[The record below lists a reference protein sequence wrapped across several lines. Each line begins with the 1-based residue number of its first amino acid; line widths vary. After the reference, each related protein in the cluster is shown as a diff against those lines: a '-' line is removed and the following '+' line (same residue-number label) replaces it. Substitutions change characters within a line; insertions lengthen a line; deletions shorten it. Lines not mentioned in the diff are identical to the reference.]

1 MRTLGRKRE
10 GSSLLIVTGW
20 LFIAALLIA
29 SLLGVVMEK
38 AVRGKREAAAVKARG
53 LAQAGLA
60 RALEA
65 YPEALEVN
73 DESFGEGYYSNR
85 VEAIS
90 KDRIEVTSWG
100 KIHKEASRLPAI
112 RLTTEWKKVAGKNR
126 STFRPLAWKED
137 RVSSLPPGEACPPGR
152 G

>member
-1 MRTLGRKRE
+1 MRASGRKRA
-10 GSSLLIVTGW
+10 GGSLLIVTGW
-20 LFIAALLIA
+20 VFIAALLIT

-38 AVRGKREAAAVKARG
+38 AVRGKREAAVVKERG

-65 YPEALEVN
+65 YPETLEVD
-73 DESFGEGYYSNR
+73 DEAFGEGYYSYR

-100 KIHKEASRLPAI
+100 MIHKESSRLPAI
-112 RLTTEWKKVAGKNR
+112 RLTTQWKKVSGKAH
-126 STFRPLAWKED
+126 STFQPLAWKED
-137 RVSSLPPGEACPPGR
+137 RVAAR
-152 G
+152 

>member
-1 MRTLGRKRE
+1 MKTLGRKRE

-20 LFIAALLIA
+20 VFIAALLIT

-38 AVRGKREAAAVKARG
+38 AVRGKREAAAVKGRG

-65 YPEALEVN
+65 YPETLEVD
-73 DESFGEGYYSNR
+73 DEAFGEGYYSYR

-100 KIHKEASRLPAI
+100 KIHKESTRLPAI
-112 RLTTEWKKVAGKNR
+112 RLTTEWKRVTGKNR
-126 STFRPLAWKED
+126 STFQPLAWKED
-137 RVSSLPPGEACPPGR
+137 RVSPLPPGRELE
-152 G
+152 